1 MEILIEIIKVLAFI
15 GLILFSICWV
25 IKKFSDFRRCN
36 GYGRI
41 YKQEYLKKIKNVA
54 ENN

>member
-1 MEILIEIIKVLAFI
+1 MVNFIEIIKVFTFI

-41 YKQEYLKKIKNVA
+41 FKQEYLKTKKK
-54 ENN
+54 